1 VVPSQVWTR
10 PRFHSLTKIPTLIE
24 GFGRSTILP
33 RQTREHRLHV
43 AETFRVEGKRH
54 SWKFGGDVLLSWMY
68 NFPRERIFLA
78 PTIASIPSPPGNP
91 PPSLTCPFPPCIN
104 PLARPIPQLGSINV
118 FESASSSVYNG
129 GTLSI
134 RRHMTQRNL
143 RSYTFAH
150 AVDDG
155 QDALVAG
162 RPATV
167 QNSYAP
173 NSE

>member
-1 VVPSQVWTR
+1 MCSR
-10 PRFHSLTKIPTLIE
+10 AH
-24 GFGRSTILP
+24 
-33 RQTREHRLHV
+33 
-43 AETFRVEGKRH
+43 
-54 SWKFGGDVLLSWMY
+54 
-68 NFPRERIFLA
+68 
-78 PTIASIPSPPGNP
+78 PPA
-91 PPSLTCPFPPCIN
+91 F
-104 PLARPIPQLGSINV
+104 
-118 FESASSSVYNG
+118 YNG
-129 GTLSI
+129 GMLSI

-173 NSE
+173 NSEKGPCVTDQRHRFAFFYVFAPWPFHRDHEWLARMFNNWKTSGVVTFGSGRPISANRDRRRQPGWQFHQRPAPGVSRNSLVGPDYATAACG